1 MFKKKYNNGVIHLD
15 RNGLTLY
22 FGPEIKPFDFKFN
35 GTTVKNQEIIEP
47 ELFGSQLRE
56 FVEATGIKSLDCI
69 IVLSDGLVYTKEIV
83 SDEVSKE
90 ETERIEFIDKIPF
103 DNAKII
109 SKKVQLSEKSF
120 FIATNKGLYKSIM
133 NILKIYDWKV
143 LSVIPEPFLS
153 DGKLLV
159 LDPSSVVK
167 KRGDFSEYDFLS
179 HENTERREKRS
190 KKTLIL
196 VLLSI
201 QVIIIILIILQR
213 FKILG

>member
-1 MFKKKYNNGVIHLD
+1 
-15 RNGLTLY
+15 
-22 FGPEIKPFDFKFN
+22 
-35 GTTVKNQEIIEP
+35 
-47 ELFGSQLRE
+47 
-56 FVEATGIKSLDCI
+56 
-69 IVLSDGLVYTKEIV
+69 LSDGLVYTKEIV